1 MNILP
6 VTNTFN
12 QSFKTTLDGQAVKF
26 TIWYQDIG
34 EGWHCSMEFQNG
46 TGIISGAR
54 LNSGSPMLFNT
65 VSDFLGDIVPVPTIA
80 PHYELGRQPWDETHI
95 LVYLTPEEVEGA

>member
-1 MNILP
+1 MDTIP
-6 VTNTFN
+6 VSNEFN
-12 QSFKTTLDGQAVKF
+12 QSFKTVLNGQAVKF

-34 EGWHCSMEFQNG
+34 AGWHCTMEFQDG

-65 VSDFLGDIVPVPTIA
+65 VSDFEGDIVPVPTIA
-80 PHYELGRQPWDETHI
+80 PYYELGRQPWGETHI
-95 LVYLTPEEVEGA
+95 LTFLTAEEVEAA